1 MHGRCDD
8 WLVRVLVAPNLDSIS
23 PEVALTFPAN
33 MKRIFLLSLLLWSFG
48 PAVAGSFAA
57 QPNVLF
63 LISDDVNCRLGC
75 YGDPIVKT
83 PNLDRLATMGV
94 RFDRAYCQQPLC
106 NCTRSS
112 VLSGKYP
119 TTTGVLDNNTW
130 LVMKDGE
137 KILPRYFEQQGYAA
151 AEFGKIWHGPNDGS
165 PKSDQPAAKGKAKG
179 KATAGWFTPSQRAEQ
194 QRTQPDYWK
203 TVHSPYRNNPEDP
216 AKYAWA
222 NEFGPLTDGTP
233 EKDTVIADE
242 AVAQLKTY
250 AEAGKPFFLSVGF
263 HKPHVPLKC
272 PKEFFDLYDAASLP
286 LPPDFANEP
295 TGPNDTPPDE
305 LRMNIDLFAGR
316 RFSEAEARAALQAYY
331 ACVSYMDAQV
341 GRVLDALEK
350 NGLRDNTIIVFW
362 GDHGWHL
369 SDKGMWAK
377 GTLFETSARG
387 PLIIVDS
394 RQKTAGQVSTR
405 TVEYVSMFP
414 TLVELC
420 GLPKPAWVEGA
431 SLVPLLKDPQAEW
444 NHAAFTV
451 QPRHWFIG
459 RSLRNE
465 RWRYTEWDEGRR
477 DSELFDHDN
486 DPHEMHNLAKD
497 PAHKEIVA
505 QLQKQ
510 LRESRVGQ
518 SMRRE

>member
-1 MHGRCDD
+1 
-8 WLVRVLVAPNLDSIS
+8 
-23 PEVALTFPAN
+23 

-57 QPNVLF
+57 PPNVLF

-106 NCTRSS
+106 NCTRGS

-130 LVMKDGE
+130 LVMKEGE

-179 KATAGWFTPSQRAEQ
+179 KATAGWFTAEQRAEQ

-305 LRMNIDLFAGR
+305 LRQNIDLFTAR
-316 RFSEAEARAALQAYY
+316 RFSEDETRAALQAYY

-350 NGLRDNTIIVFW
+350 NGLRENTIIVFW

-387 PLIIVDS
+387 PLIIADP
-394 RQKTAGQVSTR
+394 RQKTAGQASAR

-420 GLPKPAWVEGA
+420 GLPKPAWVEGE
-431 SLVPLLKDPQAEW
+431 SLVSLLKNPQAEW
-444 NHAAFTV
+444 NHPAFTV

-477 DSELFDHDN
+477 GNELFDHDN

-497 PAHKEIVA
+497 PAHKELVT
-505 QLQKQ
+505 QLQQQ
-510 LRESRVGQ
+510 LRESRMGQ

>member
-1 MHGRCDD
+1 MNR
-8 WLVRVLVAPNLDSIS
+8 
-23 PEVALTFPAN
+23 
-33 MKRIFLLSLLLWSFG
+33 FLLTLLLSSFG
-48 PAVAGSFAA
+48 IGHSSFAA

-83 PNLDRLATMGV
+83 PNLDRLAGMGV

-130 LVMKDGE
+130 LVMKEGE

-165 PKSDQPAAKGKAKG
+165 PKSEQPAAKGKG
-179 KATAGWFTPSQRAEQ
+179 KATAGWFTAEQRAEQ
-194 QRTQPDYWK
+194 QRTQPDYWE
-203 TVHSPYRNNPEDP
+203 TVHSPYRNNPPDP

-222 NEFGPLTDGTP
+222 NEFGPLAEGDKEP
-233 EKDTVIADE
+233 DAKVADD
-242 AVAQLKTY
+242 AVAQMEKF
-250 AEAGKPFFLSVGF
+250 AQDKSKPFFLSVGF

-272 PKEFFDLYDAASLP
+272 PQEFFDLYDAASLP
-286 LPPDFANEP
+286 LPPDFAHEP

-316 RFSEAEARAALQAYY
+316 RFSEDEAHAALQAYY

-387 PLIIVDS
+387 PLIIADP
-394 RQKTAGQVSTR
+394 RQKQSAGQTSRRV
-405 TVEYVSMFP
+405 VQYLDMFP
-414 TLVELC
+414 TLVDLT
-420 GLPKPAWVEGA
+420 GVAKPNWLEGE
-431 SLVPLLKDPQAEW
+431 SLRPLLADPQSAW
-444 NHAAFTV
+444 NKPAFTV

-459 RSLRNE
+459 RSIRNE

-477 DSELFDHDN
+477 GNELFDHDN
-486 DPHEMHNLAKD
+486 DPHEMHNLAED
-497 PAHKEIVA
+497 PAQREILA
-505 QLQKQ
+505 QLQQQ
-510 LRESRVGQ
+510 LRESTMGHA
-518 SMRRE
+518 MRRE